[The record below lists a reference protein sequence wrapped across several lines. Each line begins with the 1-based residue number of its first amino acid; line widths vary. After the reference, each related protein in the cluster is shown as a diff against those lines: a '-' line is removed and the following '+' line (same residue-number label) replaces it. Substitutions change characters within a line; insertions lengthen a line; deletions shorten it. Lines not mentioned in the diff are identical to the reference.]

1 MPVSVNVLL
10 ISYFRRMDPVTRL
23 KTLLDKEEIWQTV
36 YFNRNDYI
44 STKGSTNTHLYYVQN
59 GSCRV
64 FMLDDSAEHTIRFG
78 YTGSFITALDSFIT
92 GKPSAFYIQALK
104 KTTLKVVDKR
114 RYMEFIEANAS
125 NMQLWYQLL
134 EGLILQQ
141 MEREVDL
148 LTASPDERYD
158 RVLKRSPQLFQE
170 IPQKYI
176 ASYLRMTPETFS
188 RLKKT

>member
-1 MPVSVNVLL
+1 M
-10 ISYFRRMDPVTRL
+10 ISYFRRMDPVTKL
-23 KTLLDKEEIWQTV
+23 KALLDKEGIWETV
-36 YFNRNDYI
+36 TFNRNDFV
-44 STKGSTNTHLYYVQN
+44 SSRGSINTCLYYVEN

-64 FMLDDSAEHTIRFG
+64 FMLDDAAEHTIRFG

-92 GKPSAFYIQALK
+92 GKPSEFYIQALK
-104 KTTLKVVDKR
+104 KITLKVVDKM
-114 RYMEFIEANAS
+114 RYMDLIGANPS
-125 NMQLWYQLL
+125 NMQLWNHLL

-148 LTASPDERYD
+148 LTSSPEERYN
-158 RVLKRSPQLFQE
+158 RVFKRSPQLFQE

-188 RLKKT
+188 RLRKS